1 MRIVVVNNFFPPR
14 AGGSSH
20 LADSLARGYARAGH
34 EVLVVTAAYQDA
46 TQEEV
51 LPEGVRVVRLP
62 AFMIPESK
70 LAVSFDISFATRPS
84 LKKRLAKLLDAFKP
98 DVIHQHGQF
107 FDLTWAT
114 GRYAR
119 ERGIPTLLSIHTR
132 LENPSARYG
141 KVFAALDRYVVLPR
155 LRHYRPRLVVMDAHM
170 HDYIS
175 RRYAG
180 AYRDLVDIPVGVDP
194 AWIQGGNRERGR
206 DRLGLSDQPLIMSI
220 GHVIPQRNR
229 LAVVEALPEVLAAHP
244 KTKLV
249 VAGRVYYDP
258 FLKRAEELGVS
269 DAVVSLG
276 AVPKSDIPD
285 LMAAGDVECHE
296 QGDGLGTATLEAMAA
311 GTPVVGWGRLDN
323 FPGVP
328 LYDGKDIYLAKPG
341 DVRGLAQRLIRALAD
356 RESAAEVGKRGQQIV
371 AEHFAL
377 QQVID
382 QHLVCL
388 DDLIRHGVT
397 TNPEQGGQR

>member
-1 MRIVVVNNFFPPR
+1 VRIVVVNNFFPPR

-46 TQEEV
+46 PQEEV

-244 KTKLV
+244 ETKLV

-382 QHLVCL
+382 QNLVCL

>member
-46 TQEEV
+46 PQEEV

-170 HDYIS
+170 HD
-175 RRYAG
+175 
-180 AYRDLVDIPVGVDP
+180 
-194 AWIQGGNRERGR
+194 
-206 DRLGLSDQPLIMSI
+206 
-220 GHVIPQRNR
+220 
-229 LAVVEALPEVLAAHP
+229 
-244 KTKLV
+244 
-249 VAGRVYYDP
+249 VATGS
-258 FLKRAEELGVS
+258 G
-269 DAVVSLG
+269 
-276 AVPKSDIPD
+276 
-285 LMAAGDVECHE
+285 
-296 QGDGLGTATLEAMAA
+296 
-311 GTPVVGWGRLDN
+311 
-323 FPGVP
+323 FP
-328 LYDGKDIYLAKPG
+328 
-341 DVRGLAQRLIRALAD
+341 
-356 RESAAEVGKRGQQIV
+356 
-371 AEHFAL
+371 
-377 QQVID
+377 
-382 QHLVCL
+382 
-388 DDLIRHGVT
+388 
-397 TNPEQGGQR
+397 TNP

>member
-1 MRIVVVNNFFPPR
+1 M
-14 AGGSSH
+14 
-20 LADSLARGYARAGH
+20 ARGYARAGH

-46 TQEEV
+46 PQEEV

-244 KTKLV
+244 ETKLV

-382 QHLVCL
+382 QNLVCL

>member
-46 TQEEV
+46 PQEEV

-244 KTKLV
+244 ETKLV

-382 QHLVCL
+382 QNLVCL